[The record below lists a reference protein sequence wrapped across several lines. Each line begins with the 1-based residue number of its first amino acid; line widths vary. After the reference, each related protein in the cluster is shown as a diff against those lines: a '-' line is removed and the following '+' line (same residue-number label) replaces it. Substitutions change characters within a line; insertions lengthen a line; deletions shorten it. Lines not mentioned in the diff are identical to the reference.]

1 MEIEIFSLA
10 DFAND
15 SGNGKM
21 NIIGT
26 FDQINALSLP
36 VVLPHCAVATRIRI
50 ANSEAGT
57 HSVEIVCIDP
67 DGNEFQRLPV
77 SMNVQPNPNAEY
89 NAFNIPV
96 NISNFKVDKLGK
108 YAFELYYDG
117 EFRSGL
123 TMHVVMLNGP
133 KALKAA

>member
-26 FDQINALSLP
+26 FDQIHVPSLP
-36 VVLPHCAVATRIRI
+36 FVLPHCAVATRIRI
-50 ANSEAGT
+50 ANSEAGV
-57 HSVEIVCIDP
+57 HAFEIVGIDP
-67 DGNEFQRLPV
+67 DGMEFQRLPGN
-77 SMNVQPNPNAEY
+77 MHVQLNPNAQY
-89 NAFNIPV
+89 GAFNLPL
-96 NISNFKVDKLGK
+96 NISNFKIDKIGK
-108 YAFELYYDG
+108 YAFEFYFDG

-123 TMHVVMLNGP
+123 TMHVVMINGP
-133 KALKAA
+133 RALRAA